1 MKIKS
6 DAFSSSAEIP
16 SLSKIVKPVKIMR
29 PWRTW
34 GQVGPHMI
42 LTHLRSSQFHLL
54 SQSTSS
60 DPRMGAADSAGLPGH
75 LHRRGRDAL
84 AGGRSWKSPRGAER
98 TGAVVPVVT
107 VEFSSL
113 GNCRSITE
121 LRP

>member
-1 MKIKS
+1 MQ
-6 DAFSSSAEIP
+6 EP
-16 SLSKIVKPVKIMR
+16 SEMGSPND
-29 PWRTW
+29 
-34 GQVGPHMI
+34 
-42 LTHLRSSQFHLL
+42 LTD
-54 SQSTSS
+54 TVAW
-60 DPRMGAADSAGLPGH
+60 MGAADSAGLPGH

-98 TGAVVPVVT
+98 TGAVVSVVT